1 MKRKLYAAL
10 FIFAAA
16 GMITA
21 CGTSFKAEKST
32 VYVTKQGTVIGAD
45 IEDFNEDYYDEE
57 ELKNYITESVDN
69 YVASNGD
76 GSVELKSFQTVSS
89 DENGITAQLYLN
101 YTSYIDYALFND
113 ITFFAGSVQ
122 QAQAEGYEFDQKFQ
136 SVEDG
141 SLTGEAGADDF
152 LSDEELKVVIIG
164 EETNVKIDGTI
175 LYLSS
180 SNAEPAGRDE
190 AQVHYD
196 IEDPQAQPVYII
208 YKLR

>member
-1 MKRKLYAAL
+1 ML
-10 FIFAAA
+10 FR
-16 GMITA
+16 
-21 CGTSFKAEKST
+21 S
-32 VYVTKQGTVIGAD
+32 GTVIGAD

-180 SNAEPAGRDE
+180 GNAEPAGRDE